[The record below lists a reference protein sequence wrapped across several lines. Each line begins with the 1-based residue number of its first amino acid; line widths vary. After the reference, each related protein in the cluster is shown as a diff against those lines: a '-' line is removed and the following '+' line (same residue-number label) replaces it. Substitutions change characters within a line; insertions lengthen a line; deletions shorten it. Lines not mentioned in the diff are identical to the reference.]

1 MYEIQFKKLYPKAKG
16 FVKATEGAAG
26 WDIYAHTIDINPATR
41 SATIYTGIATA
52 FSPDLVMCLF
62 ARSGLAT
69 KYGLVLANGTGIVD
83 SDYRG
88 EIMLKF
94 RDLSRSAINQL
105 LYLRTLFD
113 ADKAMADTR
122 GTGRHE
128 DVRALT
134 TSNTALLSQ
143 GVSVADR
150 YLDKNGR
157 RWVDMRSLFGF
168 MERISLS

>member
-1 MYEIQFKKLYPKAKG
+1 MYKIQFKKLYPEAKG

-94 RDLSRSAINQL
+94 RDLSQGAINQL
-105 LYLRTLFD
+105 LCLRGERVAQAIFLPVAPVRLVLAQELPATV
-113 ADKAMADTR
+113 R
-122 GTGRHE
+122 GSGGFGS
-128 DVRALT
+128 
-134 TSNTALLSQ
+134 TS
-143 GVSVADR
+143 
-150 YLDKNGR
+150 
-157 RWVDMRSLFGF
+157 
-168 MERISLS
+168 